1 MQELAVV
8 EQMLL
13 SAELIVPAEGVELEL
28 APGPNWEVAAI
39 IGLVHDDMLLSLSS
53 ESRNVWHPEL
63 TPVGMRGF
71 VLEDAYIYA
80 SENRQ

>member
-1 MQELAVV
+1 VQELAAV

-13 SAELIVPAEGVELEL
+13 RAALMVPAEGVELEL

-39 IGLVHDDMLLSLSS
+39 IGFVHDDMLLSLSS
-53 ESRNVWHPEL
+53 ELRNDWHPEL

-71 VLEDAYIYA
+71 ALEDDYITLT
-80 SENRQ
+80 R